1 MRQQKRASG
10 FTLVE
15 ILIVVII
22 LGILAAIVIPQFSD
36 ASDEAKTS
44 SLASNLRSLRS
55 LRSQAELY
63 KAEHNEFY
71 PWDDGAGAL
80 DSSAEIIRKMTTKT
94 DADGAAGGDL
104 GPYMQAV
111 PLNPY
116 VTNAAAVFAGA
127 AAADTDWAVTD
138 VDDGIIVDGRP

>member
-44 SLASNLRSLRS
+44 SLASNLRS